1 MSQALFYEGR
11 WYMFSN
17 FSAFTVYWCGRE
29 WMTSEHAYQ
38 ASKFIDI
45 KIIESIHEARSAHD
59 AKEISRS
66 NKVGVRSDWSS
77 IKLEIME
84 GIIRAKLHDH
94 LFIKEQLLSTGDLI
108 MIEDSPTDSYWG
120 RGPDGKGENHLGKI
134 WMKLRGELRA
144 DA

>member
-1 MSQALFYEGR
+1 
-11 WYMFSN
+11 
-17 FSAFTVYWCGRE
+17 
-29 WMTSEHAYQ
+29 MTSEHAYQ